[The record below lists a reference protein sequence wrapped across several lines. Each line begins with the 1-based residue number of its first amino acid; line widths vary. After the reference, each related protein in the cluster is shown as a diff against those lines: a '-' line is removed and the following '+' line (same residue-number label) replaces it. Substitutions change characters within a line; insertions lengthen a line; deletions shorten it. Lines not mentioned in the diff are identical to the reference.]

1 MTKIYV
7 SYEEICSRESL
18 VDFGELLLRSYN
30 VLLSNSSLL
39 SHYQKRFKHILV
51 DEFQDTNEV
60 QYLLLKLLTGEAGN
74 ITVVGDDDQSIYGWR
89 GAKSGNIKRFTQD
102 FTNTQTIKLEQNY
115 RSTPVSYTHLKL
127 QTIYSV

>member
-1 MTKIYV
+1 M
-7 SYEEICSRESL
+7 
-18 VDFGELLLRSYN
+18 
-30 VLLSNSSLL
+30 
-39 SHYQKRFKHILV
+39 
-51 DEFQDTNEV
+51 

-115 RSTPVSYTHLKL
+115 RST
-127 QTIYSV
+127 QTILTASNSVIKNNPDRIIV